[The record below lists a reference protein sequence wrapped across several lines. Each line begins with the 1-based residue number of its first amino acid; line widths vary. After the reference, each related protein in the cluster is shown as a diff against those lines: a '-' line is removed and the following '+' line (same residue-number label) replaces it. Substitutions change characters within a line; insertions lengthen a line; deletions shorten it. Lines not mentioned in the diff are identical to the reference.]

1 MKTPIGNLDPATRVV
16 HIWGAG
22 VAGLLMGHFLSRQ
35 GFYVHI
41 YEKSDRI
48 GGKIQ
53 SDKFNGSILEAGPNA
68 IFATEAIKV
77 WLTELKLEIWP
88 ATKKLKRKI
97 WDQTPYSPQS
107 LKLLLRIL
115 TRLFLKSPTLTDSLS
130 IADFFRPLLGS
141 YVENLLTPALQ
152 GIYGCGANELTVTS
166 VWPEIKPG
174 RYFQVLKQLKGPKA
188 QSVSFPGGMEDFILA
203 LSQNLKGEIHLNYK
217 KDFSLTT
224 NTIICTE
231 AFTAASLVEKF
242 WPLGAENLKAIGYL
256 PLSSVKV
263 LSSTPNEA
271 KQTFGYLFTPSSG
284 MNSLGVLFNE
294 EIFPQRA
301 GLTFIVPGTQDSQR
315 RVTSDLEKLHWPKA
329 SMRENHWEQG
339 LPCYNEQ
346 RTKAI
351 KNLRGD
357 PLKPKNLV
365 LFGNY
370 VDGISMRDMILC
382 ASSFAKNFKLQSSP
396 GESL

>member
-53 SDKFNGSILEAGPNA
+53 SERFNNSVLEAGPNA
-68 IFATEAIKV
+68 IYATEEIKN
-77 WLTELKLEIWP
+77 WLKELKLEIWP

-97 WDQTPYSPQS
+97 WDNKPISPQS
-107 LKLLLRIL
+107 FKLLLRIL
-115 TRLFLKSPTLTDSLS
+115 TRIFLKSPPITDSLTV
-130 IADFFRPLLGS
+130 ADFFRPLLGS
-141 YVENLLTPALQ
+141 YVENLLSPALQ
-152 GIYGCGANELTVTS
+152 GIYACGANELTVTS
-166 VWPEIKPG
+166 IWPQLKQA
-174 RYFQVLKQLKGPKA
+174 RYFQVLKQLKGPRA
-188 QSVSFPGGMEDFILA
+188 ESVSFPGGMEDFISALA
-203 LSQNLKGEIHLNYK
+203 QNLNGKIHLNSQEVFTLK
-217 KDFSLTT
+217 T
-224 NTIICTE
+224 NTILCTE
-231 AFTAASLVEKF
+231 AYSAAHLLEKS
-242 WPLGAENLKAIGYL
+242 WPQGSKYLSEINYL
-256 PLSSVKV
+256 PVSSVKV

-271 KQTFGYLFTPSSG
+271 KRTFGYLFTTSSE

-301 GLTFIVPGTQDSQR
+301 GLTFILSGTHETQQR
-315 RVTSDLEKLHWPKA
+315 VSRDLKRLNWPQAEMK
-329 SMRENHWEQG
+329 ENQWEHG
-339 LPCYNEQ
+339 LPCYNER

-351 KNLRGD
+351 KNLRSD
-357 PLKPKNLV
+357 PLRPKNLV

-370 VDGISMRDMILC
+370 VDGISIRDMILC
-382 ASSFAKNFKLQSSP
+382 ASSFAKQFKLQSSP